1 MRVRFDDAGEGV
13 PSMRVRVD
21 VEGRPVA
28 IDIFNERKLQIPKV
42 GELFEVNFDADACWL
57 I

>member
-1 MRVRFDDAGEGV
+1 V
-13 PSMRVRVD
+13 RVRVD